1 MNLEPDSV
9 LIFKRELTR
18 YGMEPFTTDPDAFRG
33 KLQSL
38 GVVGLRIKDIRLT
51 GLNTTYIE
59 PCLCRSL
66 EEYKALPENWKP
78 AIRRCFAETD
88 PPLLIRLE
96 DDRILSLSSVE
107 DYEYGEVYYAELD
120 AMQWEGQFD
129 EWWDKRIDEWN
140 PPNCNANV
148 LFGKAIGMKID
159 GFQMNTAFCSNGE
172 PYMTSYALELISAE
186 PPFERLELT
195 FECHFGYNWIALEK
209 NGAVLELPEA
219 QIPALF
225 AGFEDWKDVF

>member
-1 MNLEPDSV
+1 MNREPDPV
-9 LIFKRELTR
+9 LIFKREMTR
-18 YGMEPFTTDPDAFRG
+18 YGMEPFTADADAFRK

-51 GLNTTYIE
+51 GMNTNYIE
-59 PCLCRSL
+59 PCLCRSFA
-66 EEYKALPENWKP
+66 EYKALPEDWKP

-96 DDRILSLSSVE
+96 DDRIISLSSVE
-107 DYEYGEVYYAELD
+107 DDEYGEVYYAELD

-129 EWWDKRIDEWN
+129 EWWGKRIDEWN

-159 GFQMNTAFCSNGE
+159 GFQMNIAFGNNGK
-172 PYMTSYALELISAE
+172 PYMTSYALELIPPH
-186 PPFERLELT
+186 PPFERLKLS
-195 FECHFGYNWIALEK
+195 FECHLGYNWIELERF
-209 NGAVLELPEA
+209 GEVLELPEA

-225 AGFEDWKDVF
+225 AGYEDWEDL